1 MKIKLSLAAM
11 AAMTTLSF
19 GAGLELYEDI
29 ATKQIFTTPGENR
42 QKLGSFV
49 QENNLAEMMAK
60 EVKST
65 PVKSKAQSIEIGG
78 TSYLGFTSN
87 SFGATSTA
95 GAYDSTSKGTKSNGG
110 FEIRRTYL
118 DIKGNL
124 GGGDLVRVTTD
135 VTKEVDSSTT
145 TAAAIKLKYAY
156 LWLNSIPFIP
166 NTGVEMGMV
175 HRAWIDYEENNG
187 WYWRSINK
195 VLVEDKMSIAPN
207 GGDAKYAAGTSIE
220 NSADMGV
227 NFRTKT
233 DYFTSEFAILNGEGY
248 DSTNSINTTKSG
260 ALDFEYRVTAALMG
274 DGKHTGH
281 RNVNKDT
288 YADISLT
295 GISSKDHATTD
306 LSSASRYDRAG
317 NWVHAV
323 YNMPYFLV
331 AGQMGKVTDKGHDG
345 ASGKDQEYNIWSI
358 NADVRP
364 TDKWTIIGRYDSFKT
379 KYNLAADSAKNDNN
393 AGDATQYII
402 GAAYAYSK
410 NVNLIANYKKVDS
423 KDSTASGT
431 STMGD
436 ILDKKSI
443 MLTAEVKW

>member
-1 MKIKLSLAAM
+1 MKVKLSLAAM
-11 AAMTTLSF
+11 AAMTTISF

-87 SFGATSTA
+87 QFRDQSTA
-95 GAYDSTSKGTKSNGG
+95 GVYDATSKGAKSNGG

-135 VTKEVDSSTT
+135 VTKEVDAVTGT

-207 GGDAKYAAGTSIE
+207 GATNYAAGTSIE

-248 DSTNSINTTKSG
+248 DSTNSINTTKST
-260 ALDFEYRVTAALMG
+260 ALDFEYRITGALMG

-295 GISSKDHATTD
+295 GIMSYDHATTD
-306 LSSASRYDRAG
+306 LSSTSRYDRKG
-317 NWVHAV
+317 NWIHAV
-323 YNMPYFLV
+323 YNMPYFLI
-331 AGQMGKVTDKGHDG
+331 AGQAGKVTDKGHDG
-345 ASGKDQEYNIWSI
+345 AAGKDQEYSIYSI
-358 NADVRP
+358 NADIRP
-364 TDKWTIIGRYDSFKT
+364 TDKWTIIGRYDSFST
-379 KYNLAADSAKNDNN
+379 KYNLAADSAKNDNK
-393 AGDATQYII
+393 AGDAAQYIL
-402 GAAYAYSK
+402 GVAYGYSK
-410 NVNLIANYKKVDS
+410 NVNLIANYKRVDS
-423 KDSTASGT
+423 KDTTASGV
-431 STMGD
+431 STIGNT
-436 ILDKKSI
+436 LDKSSM